1 MVTTIEVLEQRIKV
15 LEEKIPLLTNKNIK
29 ETEIGSK
36 ESISIINSKTAKQGY
51 KEEKMVAEDL
61 TNNKLLKKKFSPLL
75 GDNYDECSQIPGKH
89 KCDIESNN
97 KNLRAQVKKIKEGQF
112 QQLDRHWI
120 DHLIANIPDLNKIET
135 ILKDVFEF
143 PIKPNE
149 THVDKSNELK
159 KISTLYF
166 SQKTINNLFNVLN
179 ENIKHILNYAFLGTN
194 SDMQPEYLIGVEYKN
209 NKRNKIVIFKICD
222 VINYLEQL
230 KFEISP
236 TKTVIYLGNEGIIS
250 LQRKGG
256 DSGKKSSNQLQI
268 KIIVSK
274 LINKIYNIQYEL

>member
-1 MVTTIEVLEQRIKV
+1 MSSDYVLDQSIQEI
-15 LEEKIPLLTNKNIK
+15 NKKFK

-36 ESISIINSKTAKQGY
+36 ESISTINSKTAKQGY

-75 GDNYDECSQIPGKH
+75 GDNYDECSKVTGNH

-135 ILKDVFEF
+135 ILKDVFEY
-143 PIKPNE
+143 PILPNE
-149 THVDKSNELK
+149 THIDRSKKLK

-166 SQKTINNLFNVLN
+166 SQETINNLFKVLN

-236 TKTVIYLGNEGIIS
+236 RETAILLGNEGIIS